1 MEQCYDNCELRTN
14 AETLR
19 SYKNAIT
26 NARENSTIQ
35 LFSGKTMKINL
46 KLFTPK

>member
-1 MEQCYDNCELRTN
+1 MEQCYNNCELRTN
-14 AETLR
+14 AKTLR
-19 SYKNAIT
+19 SYKNA
-26 NARENSTIQ
+26 RENSTTQ